1 MDATFIYNLILIVL
15 LLLSSAFFCFA
26 EGSLFALGRHQ
37 KQRLFK
43 ENTGSSKI
51 IKRLLSDPFK
61 LIVTILFADEVVNV
75 AFSSII
81 GLTVKGLMT
90 GSSEKT
96 ITFVSIAVASPTLLL
111 IGEIG
116 PKTVAVK
123 FPRVIAKAVAYPLHF
138 FHILITPIRWVIML
152 VSIGFTKILGGRV
165 GYEDHSGFSADELK
179 ILLGIGNE
187 EGVLNEV
194 ENNLV
199 SSFYKLENLP
209 VHKIMTP
216 KVDCFMLSS
225 KESVRK
231 TVYEIKKRGYSRT
244 PVYEDD
250 EIDNI
255 IGILFSK
262 DLLTSNALSIDS
274 GSGSIEQYLKTP
286 YFIPRTKMA
295 FDLMREFQKTHNHMA
310 IVVDEYGRVDGI
322 VTLEDI
328 LEELFGDI
336 QDETQHDAKPKVT
349 ISGRS
354 LTFPGAMKIDEF
366 NENYLFMV
374 IRYGGLSKLYENL
387 TSSVLPSEE
396 EHETLGGFIFDLF
409 GRFPTEGQN
418 INHGS
423 LRFTV
428 LKIHKKRI
436 AEIQVEM
443 IEPEEIPH
451 AA

>member
-1 MDATFIYNLILIVL
+1 
-15 LLLSSAFFCFA
+15 
-26 EGSLFALGRHQ
+26 
-37 KQRLFK
+37 
-43 ENTGSSKI
+43 
-51 IKRLLSDPFK
+51 
-61 LIVTILFADEVVNV
+61 
-75 AFSSII
+75 
-81 GLTVKGLMT
+81 MT
-90 GSSEKT
+90 
-96 ITFVSIAVASPTLLL
+96 
-111 IGEIG
+111 
-116 PKTVAVK
+116 
-123 FPRVIAKAVAYPLHF
+123 
-138 FHILITPIRWVIML
+138 
-152 VSIGFTKILGGRV
+152 
-165 GYEDHSGFSADELK
+165 
-179 ILLGIGNE
+179 
-187 EGVLNEV
+187 
-194 ENNLV
+194 
-199 SSFYKLENLP
+199 
-209 VHKIMTP
+209 
-216 KVDCFMLSS
+216 
-225 KESVRK
+225 ESVRK

-244 PVYEDD
+244 PAYEDD

-262 DLLTSNALSIDS
+262 DLLTSNALSIDN
-274 GSGSIEQYLKTP
+274 GSGSIEKYLKTP

-336 QDETQHDAKPKVT
+336 EDETQHDAKPKVT

-354 LTFPGAMKIDEF
+354 LTVPGAMKIDEF

-374 IRYGGLSKLYENL
+374 MRYGGLSKLYENL
-387 TSSVLPSEE
+387 TNSVLPSEE

-443 IEPEEIPH
+443 MEPEEVPH